1 MFHLVS
7 QFVGFGEPNIY
18 HDSGIFYKESGRFWR
33 RSVIVINIYTSQ
45 EMIMRGGVRCMVFR
59 KEGNVNCT
67 CFSFIFIIPCDHIIV
82 LFSLSG
88 ESNPRITHP
97 QCMNFQHFLPISD
110 YNSDCFTKTH
120 SNTQRLWVIFDK

>member
-1 MFHLVS
+1 MSSWFFIRWLLNPTYTRTWIVL
-7 QFVGFGEPNIY
+7 QCEGNLI
-18 HDSGIFYKESGRFWR
+18 WR
-33 RSVIVINIYTSQ
+33 EFLGVINIYTSQ
-45 EMIMRGGVRCMVFR
+45 EMIMRGGVRCMFFIWR
-59 KEGNVNCT
+59 KGSLWPI
-67 CFSFIFIIPCDHIIV
+67 FSFIFIIPCDPFLV

-88 ESNPRITHP
+88 ESNPRITHS